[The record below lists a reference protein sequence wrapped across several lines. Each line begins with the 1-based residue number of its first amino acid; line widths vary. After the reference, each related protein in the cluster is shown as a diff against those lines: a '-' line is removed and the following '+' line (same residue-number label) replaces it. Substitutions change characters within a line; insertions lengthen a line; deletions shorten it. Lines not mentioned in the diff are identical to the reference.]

1 MATIE
6 RRTGGMS
13 RRELLGAGLRVV
25 SLAGVGLTVVPAL
38 ARAQQKMA
46 QKLVQY
52 QDTPKN
58 NQKCSDCLHFIAPDQ
73 CKLVEGKIKPNGW
86 CALFAPKP
94 KPK

>member
-6 RRTGGMS
+6 RTTGGMS
-13 RRELLGAGLRVV
+13 RRELLGAGLGVL
-25 SLAGVGLTVVPAL
+25 SLCGASPAVAP
-38 ARAQQKMA
+38 ARAQAQQKMA
-46 QKLVQY
+46 PKLVQY

-94 KPK
+94 K